1 MCGIAGCWHA
11 SPLGAEVLR
20 AQAQRMADKLI
31 LRGPDDSGIW
41 ADPGA
46 GLALGFRRLSILD
59 LSEEGHQP
67 MTSVSGRYIITFNG
81 EVYNFRELRQTL
93 ESLGATFRGHSDTE
107 VILAAIEQWG
117 VEAAIR
123 RLNGMFAIALWDAR
137 ERSLHLAR
145 DPLGIKPLYAGL
157 MGGTLLWGSE
167 LKALRA
173 HPAFVPR
180 IDPDALTLYF
190 RHGFVPSP
198 YSIYEGVRKLAPGC
212 ILTLSS
218 PGAPMEPHPFWSL
231 SEVVADGRAHPFT
244 GTDEEAIEV
253 VEASLRQSVGRQMVA
268 DVPLGAFL
276 SGGID
281 SSLIVA
287 LMQAQSSRPVQTFC
301 IGFGEDTFN
310 EAHHAR
316 AVARHLGTDHSEWL
330 VTAQDS
336 LDLVPRLPDLY
347 DEPFAD
353 PAMIPTCLVSQLA
366 RRKVTVSLS
375 GDGGDEVFGG
385 YGHHLSAHEG
395 RLAAALSLPAGIRRA
410 IGLGASALSSL
421 AGSLPGRSAAFMSDA
436 LGYRSQNYGFKDPV
450 SYYRERVAGQ
460 VGRVGRVDSLLRSSR
475 TPRYLL
481 TEPLALHEP
490 WSTAEAFLY
499 LDSMM
504 VLPDEYLTKVDRAT
518 MSVSLEGRVPFLD
531 TDLVALAW
539 RLPVH
544 MKIRNGQGKW
554 VLRQVLQR
562 HVPADIVERPKHGF
576 SVPIEAW
583 LRGPLREWGEGL
595 LDARH
600 PELQELIS
608 TEAALRLWA
617 EHQRS
622 VRSHAVL
629 LWKLLMFKAWYARWC
644 VEG

>member
-1 MCGIAGCWHA
+1 MCGLAGCWQA
-11 SPLGAEVLR
+11 TPDEAGELGARV
-20 AQAQRMADKLI
+20 QRMTDQLM

-41 ADPGA
+41 ADPAA

-59 LSEEGHQP
+59 LSQEGHQP
-67 MTSVSGRYIITFNG
+67 KASASGRYLITFNG

-93 ESLGATFRGHSDTE
+93 ESLGATFKGHSDTE

-117 VEAAIR
+117 VEAAIQ

-137 ERSLHLAR
+137 EHTLHLAR
-145 DPLGIKPLYAGL
+145 DPLGIKPLYVGQ
-157 MGGTLLWGSE
+157 MEGTLLWGSE

-212 ILTLSS
+212 IITLSA
-218 PGAPMEPHPFWSL
+218 PGARMEPHPFWSL
-231 SEVVADGRAHPFT
+231 SEVAAAGHADPFT
-244 GTDEEAIEV
+244 GTDGEAIKV

-287 LMQAQSSRPVQTFC
+287 LMQAQSARPVQTFC

-316 AVARHLGTDHSEWL
+316 AVAKHLGTDHSEWL

-336 LDLVPRLPDLY
+336 LDLIPRLPELY

-385 YGHHLSAHEG
+385 YSHHLSAHEG
-395 RLAAALSLPAGIRRA
+395 RLAAALSLPAGMRGA
-410 IGLGASALSSL
+410 LGMGASALSAL
-421 AGSLPGRSAAFMSDA
+421 VGALPGRSAAFMTDA
-436 LGYRSQNYGFKDPV
+436 LGYRSRNYRFKDPV
-450 SYYRERVAGQ
+450 SYYREQVTGQ
-460 VGRVGRVDSLLRSSR
+460 VGMGDSLLRSPR

-481 TEPLALHEP
+481 TEPLALQKP

-544 MKIRNGQGKW
+544 MKIRDGQGKW
-554 VLRQVLQR
+554 VLRQILQR
-562 HVPADIVERPKHGF
+562 HVPADITERPKHGF

-595 LDARH
+595 FDARH

-608 TEAALRLWA
+608 TEVVGRLWT
-617 EHQRS
+617 EHQQS
-622 VRSHAVL
+622 LRSHAVL

-644 VEG
+644 VED